1 MTLLTYMMKFTAV
14 CIISALAS
22 YALAFDPTVLGA
34 RAVNNLNLTP
44 SCAQRCIFNPK
55 YAKIYAPECKDLG
68 FGVEYATRLCK
79 SYLYQHMLDGCFKEK
94 CCNDDRKRVTML
106 ARDLCTLT
114 LGT

>member
-1 MTLLTYMMKFTAV
+1 MKFTPV

-22 YALAFDPTVLGA
+22 YALAFDPTVLGG
-34 RAVNNLNLTP
+34 RAINNLNLTP

-55 YAKIYAPECKDLG
+55 FARIYAPECNNLE

-79 SYLYQHMLDGCFKEK
+79 SYLYQHMLDSCFKEK
-94 CCNDDRKRVTML
+94 CCNDDRKRVSML
-106 ARDLCTLT
+106 SLNLYMLI